1 MKKLILS
8 MTVAACA
15 ALTVQAQDEKPKSP
29 EGGARAE
36 GRQGG
41 GRFTPEER
49 LKRLTEQLTLTQE
62 QQDKIKKIFDDSRSQ
77 FEGLRDLQPEERREK
92 MRELMKGQNDKI
104 AEVLTA
110 EQKEKFKEI
119 AARRAEG
126 GPRRGGAEAEKPKT
140 EGGAKPEAAAKPEG
154 AAKPAGEKK

>member
-8 MTVAACA
+8 LTIAACA
-15 ALTVQAQDEKPKSP
+15 ALTVQAQDEKPKRP
-29 EGGARAE
+29 EAGRAE

-41 GRFTPEER
+41 GGRFTTEER

-62 QQDKIKKIFDDSRSQ
+62 QQDKIKKIFEDGRTQ

-126 GPRRGGAEAEKPKT
+126 GQRRGGAEAEKPKA
-140 EGGAKPEAAAKPEG
+140 EGDAKPGGPAKPE
-154 AAKPAGEKK
+154 EKK

>member
-1 MKKLILS
+1 MKKLFLS
-8 MTVAACA
+8 LTIAACA
-15 ALTVQAQDEKPKSP
+15 ALTVQAQDDKPKRP
-29 EGGARAE
+29 AGGGE

-62 QQDKIKKIFDDSRSQ
+62 QQDKIKKIFEDGRTQ
-77 FEGLRDLQPEERREK
+77 FEGLRDLQPEERRVK
-92 MRELMKGQNDKI
+92 MREAMKAQDDKI

-126 GPRRGGAEAEKPKT
+126 GQRRGGGADAEKPKA
-140 EGGAKPEAAAKPEG
+140 E
-154 AAKPAGEKK
+154 EKK

>member
-8 MTVAACA
+8 LTIAACA
-15 ALTVQAQDEKPKSP
+15 ALTVQAQDEKPKRP
-29 EGGARAE
+29 EAGRAE

-41 GRFTPEER
+41 GRFTTEER

-62 QQDKIKKIFDDSRSQ
+62 QQDKIKKIFEDGRTQ

-126 GPRRGGAEAEKPKT
+126 GPRRGGAEAEKPKA
-140 EGGAKPEAAAKPEG
+140 EGGAKPEG
-154 AAKPAGEKK
+154 AAKPEEKK

>member
-8 MTVAACA
+8 LTVAACA
-15 ALTVQAQDEKPKSP
+15 ALTVQAQDDKPKRP
-29 EGGARAE
+29 AGGE
-36 GRQGG
+36 GRQAG

-62 QQDKIKKIFDDSRSQ
+62 QQDKIKKIFEDGRAQ
-77 FEGLRDLQPEERREK
+77 FEGLRDLQPEERRVK
-92 MRELMKGQNDKI
+92 MREAMKAQDDKI

-126 GPRRGGAEAEKPKT
+126 GPRRGGAEAEKPKA
-140 EGGAKPEAAAKPEG
+140 E
-154 AAKPAGEKK
+154 EKK